1 MNVFPKFGFSVALRL
16 MILCCGMLFG
26 AASVQ
31 AQSTLDIP
39 PFQSATWL
47 SGVDATTALTA
58 EIDGIDQTLAYSQP
72 SNTHQL
78 KMKHTLY
85 SGILSSIQDGMP
97 VNGAAQLNYYKLAP
111 STSTDVAPDPDMNAN
126 DWQTL
131 FNDMVN
137 LLTI

>member
-1 MNVFPKFGFSVALRL
+1 MNVFPKFGFSVAMRL
-16 MILCCGMLFG
+16 AILCCGMLFG

-47 SGVDATTALTA
+47 SGVDATTALAA
-58 EIDGIDQTLAYSQP
+58 EVDGIDQTLAFSQP
-72 SNTHQL
+72 SNTQQL

-85 SGILSSIQDGMP
+85 TSIMTSIQDGML
-97 VNGAAQLNYYKLAP
+97 VNDAAQLNYYKIAP
-111 STSTDVAPDPDMNAN
+111 SNHTDVAPNPDMSAN
-126 DWQTL
+126 DWQNL